1 MRVFATVMCILGCIL
16 FTLMSACFGFVG
28 MLSVNGDLSG
38 NSAIGAVVFLGIAG
52 VLLFVA
58 FLLGR
63 EAKRRLSTKVKVH

>member
-38 NSAIGAVVFLGIAG
+38 NSAIGAVVFLGSPG
-52 VLLFVA
+52 CCCSLLSF
-58 FLLGR
+58 
-63 EAKRRLSTKVKVH
+63 

>member
-1 MRVFATVMCILGCIL
+1 MKVFATVMCILGCLL
-16 FTLMSACFGFVG
+16 FLLMSACFGLVG
-28 MLSVNGDLSG
+28 MLSVNGNLSG

-63 EAKRRLSTKVKVH
+63 EAKRMLTSGK